1 MTVENFD
8 IERSDQEM
16 IHRTLVASIS
26 FWLTIIRLLQIA
38 LSFTVLFCIGFT
50 AHILLGDWFHTF
62 GLSFVTFIVAMLF
75 MTYAGLRWASK
86 VSLSLP
92 IQSPHVSIHLLE
104 IDHPNDLTNVITS
117 AMEIF
122 VTCLWIAT
130 VALLSWEC
138 QTWDAASDI
147 VGDFLSSELAAMAEA
162 LPNQDMGI
170 LSLQAAT
177 ALASI
182 NCVFWAFTLFMCK
195 CNPRFLEPEDCG
207 IPT

>member
-26 FWLTIIRLLQIA
+26 FWLTIIRLLQNA
-38 LSFTVLFCIGFT
+38 LSFTVLFCTGFT

-75 MTYAGLRWASK
+75 MTY
-86 VSLSLP
+86 
-92 IQSPHVSIHLLE
+92 
-104 IDHPNDLTNVITS
+104 S

-122 VTCLWIAT
+122 VTSLWIAT

>member
-38 LSFTVLFCIGFT
+38 LSFTVLFCTGFT

-75 MTYAGLRWASK
+75 MTYVFVGPQRFRK
-86 VSLSLP
+86 VYQYKVH
-92 IQSPHVSIHLLE
+92 I
-104 IDHPNDLTNVITS
+104 

>member
-1 MTVENFD
+1 
-8 IERSDQEM
+8 
-16 IHRTLVASIS
+16 
-26 FWLTIIRLLQIA
+26 
-38 LSFTVLFCIGFT
+38 
-50 AHILLGDWFHTF
+50 
-62 GLSFVTFIVAMLF
+62 
-75 MTYAGLRWASK
+75 
-86 VSLSLP
+86 
-92 IQSPHVSIHLLE
+92 
-104 IDHPNDLTNVITS
+104 
-117 AMEIF
+117 MEIF

-182 NCVFWAFTLFMCK
+182 NCVFWAFTLFMYEYCSIPQGADDPYSMQRLATK
-195 CNPRFLEPEDCG
+195 SRLYGGRVIIFGSPAYNETRSGRASSEGPYDHKSCNKAMG
-207 IPT
+207 